1 MSRDFTWGD
10 LFLLMGFNASQLS
23 YSMISRELENGR
35 SCLQLIPNLIPMKVP
50 TAAKYS
56 TVIALMVHLTS
67 CEDSK
72 TPQDKT
78 QQTLTTEE
86 LARDIEFGPWT
97 SKAGLM
103 FVQEQLPPGDYF
115 AEIEGRV
122 SKGENQYRAIRKTLN
137 TDKHLSAEAIW
148 GMEAGPL
155 FQHEIDCLR
164 KGMERSKSQ
173 VFTDTTGKAIHQLI
187 MVLPAGART
196 EEPAVSTNV
205 ASVGDE
211 VVSAIPESI
220 LESGT
225 PRTPPSGLLSPQIQ
239 PVERISDPD
248 SAVSSSDAIDTLG
261 VESSSEE
268 TELRP
273 ATTSQSSSKPGI
285 VEPPDPAPAA
295 VEEVSAEVGAAI
307 GELETPEPVVDPG
320 NETPVIQDPPRAVIV
335 VDDEIMLET
344 EKETEN
350 LQADPESTP
359 PAENDKLESAA
370 PEIFLS
376 YKVVRGDTLSG
387 LSRRYKVSI
396 AAIKEAS
403 GLKSDVLRI
412 NQDLKIP
419 TQ

>member
-1 MSRDFTWGD
+1 M
-10 LFLLMGFNASQLS
+10 LKGFNASQLS
-23 YSMISRELENGR
+23 SSMISRELENGR
-35 SCLQLIPNLIPMKVP
+35 CRLKLIPNLVTMKIP
-50 TAAKYS
+50 TAVKYS
-56 TVIALMVHLTS
+56 IVTALMTYLTS

-72 TPQDKT
+72 TPQGKA
-78 QQTLTTEE
+78 QQALTTEE
-86 LARDIEFGPWT
+86 FARGIEFGPWT

-103 FVQEQLPPGDYF
+103 FAQEQLPPGDYF

-122 SKGENQYRAIRKTLN
+122 SKGENQYRAITKTLN
-137 TDKHLSAEAIW
+137 TDKNLSAEAIW

-155 FQHEIDCLR
+155 FQHEIDRLR

-196 EEPAVSTNV
+196 EEPAASTNV
-205 ASVGDE
+205 ASVEDE

-220 LESGT
+220 LASGT
-225 PRTPPSGLLSPQIQ
+225 PRTPPSGLLSPKIQ
-239 PVERISDPD
+239 PVERISEPD
-248 SAVSSSDAIDTLG
+248 SAVSSSDEIDTLR
-261 VESSSEE
+261 EEASSEE

-273 ATTSQSSSKPGI
+273 ATTLQSSSKPGI
-285 VEPPDPAPAA
+285 SEPPNLAPAT
-295 VEEVSAEVGAAI
+295 VEEASAEVGAAI
-307 GELETPEPVVDPG
+307 GELETPEPVVEPG
-320 NETPVIQDPPRAVIV
+320 SETPEPEDPPRAVIV
-335 VDDEIMLET
+335 EDDEIMLET
-344 EKETEN
+344 EEEAEN
-350 LQADPESTP
+350 LQVDPESTS

-403 GLKSDVLRI
+403 GLKSDALRI